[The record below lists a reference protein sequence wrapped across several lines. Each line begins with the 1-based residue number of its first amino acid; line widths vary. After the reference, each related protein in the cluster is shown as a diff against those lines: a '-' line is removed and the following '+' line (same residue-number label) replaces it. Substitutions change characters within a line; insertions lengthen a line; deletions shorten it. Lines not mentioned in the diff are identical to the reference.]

1 MKETIR
7 MAIDTKFLATLFA
20 VVMDMRVVI
29 AATCETCDSLR
40 TQLEAARAEA
50 SNLRTRLLEREA
62 TLDTI
67 TLQLRETLKVMD
79 LLEADLKRYRA
90 DAERTQPHTP
100 ERVCVDQ
107 LQLAF
112 RAVLGAQ
119 PELAKAV
126 ANDTALS
133 PQDTAA
139 TVGAH
144 AAKEKTQKK
153 TSKHGRRGA
162 IDLSKLPN
170 ERIVIDPPEV
180 LSTDGAGYVC
190 IGEETSH
197 RLAFRRAMFLDL
209 VIVRR
214 KWAPIESPE
223 ITDPSVDA
231 PSVLIAP
238 VPDNVLPRIMA
249 DPSVI
254 AHVSVSKYGD
264 YLPLNR
270 QERISLRHGF
280 ECPRSTQCDWL
291 IAGHELAYRI
301 VDAMF
306 AEARATAL
314 YIATDATGA
323 PVRAPGKCE
332 RWHHF
337 VFVAGRDHV
346 IFRYGRHHDSD
357 TVAQM
362 LAGYRGYVL
371 ADAAVIYDTLY
382 NDLGMKEVC
391 CWVHARRYLWRALE
405 SDRPR
410 ALEGLSLIAKI
421 FQADRL
427 CRDVPMPERTA
438 LRAER
443 AGPYVDALERWID
456 ENRSHVDP
464 RGPLDQ
470 AFGYMTRQRLALRR
484 FLEHGV
490 LPLHNNDSEREL
502 RAAVLGRANWVAYE
516 NETGLKLYST
526 YRSLIASC
534 TLHKLNPERYIEQML
549 RLIPHWPVT
558 RVIELAPKYWKQT
571 VANLNHEQHRILTAP
586 WELDP
591 ASLAVTTTRLRRT
604 ATSSA
609 A

>member
-1 MKETIR
+1 MHTCI
-7 MAIDTKFLATLFA
+7 
-20 VVMDMRVVI
+20 VV
-29 AATCETCDSLR
+29 AATCDICGLLQARLD
-40 TQLEAARAEA
+40 AARIES
-50 SNLRTRLLEREA
+50 SNLCTRLAEHQA
-62 TLDTI
+62 TIDTL
-67 TLQLRETLKVMD
+67 TLQLREALKIID

-90 DAERTQPHTP
+90 EQERTRPNTP
-100 ERVCVDQ
+100 ERVDSDS
-107 LQLAF
+107 LQQAF
-112 RAVLGAQ
+112 DAVLDAQ
-119 PELAKAV
+119 PELAQVA
-126 ANDTALS
+126 ANDTAFCS
-133 PQDTAA
+133 EDTVAA
-139 TVGAH
+139 VGAH
-144 AAKEKTQKK
+144 AHHDKTPKK
-153 TSKHGRRGA
+153 RSTHGRRGA
-162 IDLSKLPN
+162 IDLSKLPK

-180 LSTDGAGYVC
+180 LSTGGVGYVC
-190 IGEETSH
+190 IGQEESH
-197 RLAFRRAMFLDL
+197 RLAFRRAMFFDMIL
-209 VIVRR
+209 VRR
-214 KWAPIESPE
+214 KWAPIASPQSVEVSAE
-223 ITDPSVDA
+223 IGTDTSVEVPA
-231 PSVLIAP
+231 VVIAP

-254 AHVSVSKYGD
+254 AHVGVSKYGD

-280 ECPRSTQCDWL
+280 ELPRSTQCDWL
-291 IAGHELAYRI
+291 VAGHALAYRV

-323 PVRAPGKCE
+323 PVRAVGECQK
-332 RWHHF
+332 WHHF
-337 VFVAGRDHV
+337 VFVAERDHV

-357 TVAQM
+357 TIAKL

-371 ADAAVIYDTLY
+371 ADAAIIYDTLY

-405 SDRPR
+405 SDRSR
-410 ALEGLSLIAKI
+410 ALEGLSIIAKI

-427 CRDVPMPERTA
+427 CRDAPMPERTA

-456 ENRSHVDP
+456 KTRSHVDP

-470 AFGYMTRQRLALRR
+470 AFGYMTRQRLALRC
-484 FLEHGV
+484 FLEHGA

-534 TLHKLNPERYIEQML
+534 VLHKLNPELYLEQML

-571 VANLNHEQHRILTAP
+571 VASLNNEQRRILTAP

-591 ASLAVTTTRLRRT
+591 ASLAVTTTKPRRT